1 MQPGS
6 EPENS
11 IMDRRGILKSVMSTV
26 GGAGLI
32 AAGGGDVVAEGLTS
46 RVSPTKG
53 RPVGFIESRDG
64 VGLFYRDWG
73 TGSPLVFLA
82 PWAMDS
88 EWWEYQTAYLVGQG
102 LRCIGYDRRGHGRS
116 VEPSGGYDFDT
127 LASDLNEV
135 IERLDLHGV
144 TLVGHSMG
152 CMELVRY
159 LSRHGAGRIARIAMV
174 APNTPLV
181 VKTPDHPD
189 GVDRRV
195 LEEARA
201 RLSRDRPYVIA
212 ANAPAFFGAPKNT
225 VSAETMRWWTDM
237 LLRCSLRVLL
247 ETHRMFTE
255 TDFRPEL
262 SQISLPTVIIHGDS
276 DTSAPIDRTGRKT
289 ASLISGSQLK
299 VYEGAAHGLPFTHM
313 DRLNQDLLALA
324 RG

>member
-1 MQPGS
+1 
-6 EPENS
+6 
-11 IMDRRGILKSVMSTV
+11 MDRRGVLKSVMSTV

-32 AAGGGDVVAEGLTS
+32 AAGGGALVAEEQTS

-53 RPVGFIESRDG
+53 RPMAFIDSRDG

-82 PWAMDS
+82 PWGMDS
-88 EWWEYQTAYLVGQG
+88 DWWEYQMAYLVGQG

-116 VEPSGGYDFDT
+116 VEPSGGYEYDT
-127 LASDLNEV
+127 LADDLNDV

-144 TLVGHSMG
+144 TLVGHSIG
-152 CMELVRY
+152 CGEVVRY

-181 VKTPDHPD
+181 VKTADNPD
-189 GVDRRV
+189 GVDRRL

-201 RLSRDRPYVIA
+201 RLSKDRPHVIA
-212 ANAPAFFGAPKNT
+212 AAALAFFNARKNS
-225 VSAETMRWWTDM
+225 VSVEMMQWWTDM
-237 LLRCSLRVLL
+237 MLKCSLRVLL
-247 ETHRMFTE
+247 DLHRMFTE
-255 TDFRPEL
+255 TDFRSEL
-262 SQISLPTVIIHGDS
+262 SQMSLPTVIIHGDS

-299 VYEGAAHGLPFTHM
+299 VYEDAAHGLPITHM
-313 DRLNQDLLALA
+313 ERLNQDLLAFA
-324 RG
+324 RS

>member
-1 MQPGS
+1 MQRGS
-6 EPENS
+6 EPECS
-11 IMDRRGILKSVMSTV
+11 IMDRRGVLKSVMSTV

-32 AAGGGDVVAEGLTS
+32 AAGGGGLVAEEQAS

-53 RPVGFIESRDG
+53 RPMAFIDSRDG

-82 PWAMDS
+82 PWGMDS
-88 EWWEYQTAYLVGQG
+88 DWWEYQMAYLVGQG
-102 LRCIGYDRRGHGRS
+102 LRCIAYDRPGHGRS

-181 VKTPDHPD
+181 VKTVDNPD
-189 GVDRRV
+189 GVDRRL
-195 LEEARA
+195 LEQARA
-201 RLSRDRPYVIA
+201 RLSKDRPRQYAV
-212 ANAPAFFGAPKNT
+212 NASAF
-225 VSAETMRWWTDM
+225 
-237 LLRCSLRVLL
+237 
-247 ETHRMFTE
+247 
-255 TDFRPEL
+255 
-262 SQISLPTVIIHGDS
+262 
-276 DTSAPIDRTGRKT
+276 
-289 ASLISGSQLK
+289 
-299 VYEGAAHGLPFTHM
+299 
-313 DRLNQDLLALA
+313 
-324 RG
+324 